1 MFTLHSHGGSRTAGQ
16 GYAESPAHELHQEPS
31 RGPLD
36 GELIDLYAAILIV
49 VPLALL
55 LKALLF

>member
-1 MFTLHSHGGSRTAGQ
+1 MFTLHSR
-16 GYAESPAHELHQEPS
+16 ESQAHELNHEPS

-49 VPLALL
+49 VPIALL

>member
-1 MFTLHSHGGSRTAGQ
+1 MFTLNSHGSPAAGQ
-16 GYAESPAHELHQEPS
+16 SSESPAHELHQEPA
-31 RGPLD
+31 GPLD